1 MLSLEY
7 AYLSEHTD
15 MRNVMGMGI
24 AITRGSATAMSF
36 CYSLLI
42 LSMARNLLTKLKE
55 TFVYQYIPIDS
66 YLQFHKI
73 CACTAAFFTVTHS
86 VGHIFNFYH
95 VVTQPVE
102 RLMCLFEEVS
112 FPPDHEKPDM
122 TFWLMGTV
130 AGSTGLLLYAVS
142 SVIYVF
148 AHPSVRDKGYN
159 CFWFTH
165 QVQYLLPPATSPIK
179 PTV

>member
-1 MLSLEY
+1 ML
-7 AYLSEHTD
+7 
-15 MRNVMGMGI
+15 
-24 AITRGSATAMSF
+24 F
-36 CYSLLI
+36 
-42 LSMARNLLTKLKE
+42 
-55 TFVYQYIPIDS
+55 FQ
-66 YLQFHKI
+66 I

-165 QVQYLLPPATSPIK
+165 QVLHTYSLLLQVPLSLRSDS
-179 PTV
+179 

>member
-1 MLSLEY
+1 M
-7 AYLSEHTD
+7 
-15 MRNVMGMGI
+15 V
-24 AITRGSATAMSF
+24 F
-36 CYSLLI
+36 
-42 LSMARNLLTKLKE
+42 
-55 TFVYQYIPIDS
+55 FQ
-66 YLQFHKI
+66 I

-179 PTV
+179 PTVWHINKKVSRRNDTTGVFCFINTVVCNRFFMAFLFSIRFYESNHRWTRSKILEGGGFPF